1 MGVGKTNKARLVLQR
16 LRGQEDVEQ
25 EVTEI
30 KEDLEQSTGAKK
42 QSELTSILCLILERT
57 LSSLFPSFYPPF
69 IPPMIKF
76 SNLICHAVMLVGF
89 LPTITMCSLILP
101 NRVMS

>member
-16 LRGQEDVEQ
+16 LRGQENVEQ

-42 QSELTSILCLILERT
+42 QSELTSILCLRI

-76 SNLICHAVMLVGF
+76 SNLICHPVMLVGF
-89 LPTITMCSLILP
+89 LPTITTCSLILP